1 LLTVLGRYKVYGPH
15 CAMLYVSDRARSEI
29 ESLGHYFKSTQT
41 LEEMMGLAAGSYEAV
56 QAVPKI
62 VEYIDQLGWDAIAK
76 QEEEI
81 QEVLLKYLRSKPDTI
96 RIYGEPSS
104 DRRLR
109 IPVISFR
116 VKGQSSLGIID
127 AIEARSNFG
136 CRNGHFYSK
145 RLCEEVLK
153 IPDAD
158 DGVVRCSLLHYN
170 TVEEVEGLV
179 KVLDEVIKEGASK
192 TGDEGRNNMSNW

>member
-1 LLTVLGRYKVYGPH
+1 MCCRYKVYGPH

-29 ESLGHYFKSTQT
+29 ETLGHYFKSTQT

-62 VEYIDQLGWDAIAK
+62 IEYLDEVGWEAIAK
-76 QEEEI
+76 QEEQI

-96 RIYGEPSS
+96 KIYGEPSS
-104 DRRLR
+104 DRKLR

-127 AIEARSNFG
+127 AIEGKSHFG

-153 IPDAD
+153 IPDGN

-179 KVLDEVIKEGASK
+179 KVLDEVIQEGQTKAEN
-192 TGDEGRNNMSNW
+192 EGRNEISDW